1 MSEIYDPST
10 GKWNST
16 ANLAVLL
23 SYHTTYNLTQ
33 FRSSICHT
41 KQRRIRF

>member
-23 SYHTTYNLTQ
+23 SYHTTILLNSGQVFVTQ
-33 FRSSICHT
+33 NNVE
-41 KQRRIRF
+41 